1 MSQVSNI
8 EIPDNE
14 SLEIV
19 KNYLKQI
26 SNEPITE
33 NNNELNTSIDT
44 EEIIINNIKSYLT
57 TECDTESSNNNSNE
71 INCCLDETDNLNET
85 INCCLDE
92 TDNLNEKIQLQKIL
106 ENKINETIEKEK
118 ELLRITQEKL
128 ICEVKLLDVIK
139 QRLLEEE
146 KYNNLVMTPK
156 VATCENTE
164 VTEVINQNLPSP
176 TPTQNSETKVTK
188 INSTMFKYYKR

>member
-57 TECDTESSNNNSNE
+57 TECDTESSNNDSNE
-71 INCCLDETDNLNET
+71 IT
-85 INCCLDE
+85 CCLDE

-146 KYNNLVMTPK
+146 KYNNLMMTPK
-156 VATCENTE
+156 VATGENTE
-164 VTEVINQNLPSP
+164 VTEVVNQIL
-176 TPTQNSETKVTK
+176 PTQTENSETKVTK
-188 INSTMFKYYKR
+188 MNSTMFKYYKR